1 MIRVISWLWAQPN
14 GRTSY
19 TSEHVNIWAD
29 SVSRN
34 LDMDH
39 EVAIVTDMVEG
50 IDPRIRIIEPPR
62 LFEDVKLPTWDTHNG
77 KGLPQCLRR
86 LAMYAPDAADWI
98 GERFVSMDLDCVI
111 AGPLDPLLDRPD
123 DFVMYRGTTDKRPY
137 NGSMQMMTAGARSQV
152 FTEFTPERAIEAG
165 QKFIGSDQAWISHV
179 LGWGESTW
187 GPEDGVVWWGSH
199 RNHLAPDWKV
209 MFFPGTPKPWDVTS
223 DAWVELNW
231 RRSDL
236 WDEAEQMARKRKA
249 LKYVSTF

>member
-1 MIRVISWLWAQPN
+1 MIQVISWLWAQPN

-39 EVAIVTDMVEG
+39 EVAIVTDMPEG
-50 IDPRIRIIEPPR
+50 IDPR
-62 LFEDVKLPTWDTHNG
+62 
-77 KGLPQCLRR
+77 
-86 LAMYAPDAADWI
+86 
-98 GERFVSMDLDCVI
+98 
-111 AGPLDPLLDRPD
+111 
-123 DFVMYRGTTDKRPY
+123 
-137 NGSMQMMTAGARSQV
+137 
-152 FTEFTPERAIEAG
+152 

-179 LGWGESTW
+179 LGWGEKTW
-187 GPEDGVVWWGSH
+187 GPEDGVVWWDSQ
-199 RNHLAPDWKV
+199 RNHLAPDWRV

-236 WDEAEQMARKRKA
+236 WDEAAQMARKRNA
-249 LKYVSTF
+249 AV